1 MVLTGLVAVAII
13 AAAALPVQPAAA
25 QDGVHFDPD
34 SPAGKEYALPL
45 DQARDEASGDAADRA
60 PGERAPLFGAGIPGG
75 GGSGGEGAIGR
86 EGETSGRGRAGG
98 VATPGSRGSNRSGR
112 EVRLA
117 AAGNG
122 YPLMRGVGMVAGFV
136 LLGGV
141 LALGFRGLQR
151 SSLR

>member
-1 MVLTGLVAVAII
+1 MVLAAVVAIAI
-13 AAAALPVQPAAA
+13 LAGVALPTQAATA

-45 DQARDEASGDAADRA
+45 DQARDEASGGAADRA
-60 PGERAPLFGAGIPGG
+60 PGERAPLFGAGVSG
-75 GGSGGEGAIGR
+75 GGSGSEGVIGR
-86 EGETSGRGRAGG
+86 DGKMSGRGREGG
-98 VATPGSRGSNRSGR
+98 VDTPGSRASNRSGH

-122 YPLMRGVGMVAGFV
+122 YPLMRGLGMVAGIV

-151 SSLR
+151 ASLR